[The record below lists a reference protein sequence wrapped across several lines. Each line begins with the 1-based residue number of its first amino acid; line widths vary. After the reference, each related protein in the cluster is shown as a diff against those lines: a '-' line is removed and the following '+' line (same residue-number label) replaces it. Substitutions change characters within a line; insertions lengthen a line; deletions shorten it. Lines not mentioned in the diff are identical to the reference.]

1 MKKTA
6 GEYIMENMSEVLRA
20 TKLFQD
26 IPHEILQ
33 EYVIP
38 KGTVS
43 HFAKDS
49 CLFSTQERVDTIKI
63 VLRGKINIVYYY
75 ADGSYSLASTVLPL
89 RVLGLDLIATRSRI
103 SPYFAIAAEPSEI
116 FSLPAD
122 AVLRPGDIPENAR
135 QLMLS
140 QLLIMLSHFHL
151 QKEKHLMVLSRN
163 GLRDRIM
170 TYLSLQAQQK
180 KTFSFSIPFSREEM
194 AAYLCVNRSAL
205 SHELSLMR
213 EEGWIDFSKNRFTLL
228 KYEQTEIASDS
239 LGHGKKYD

>member
-1 MKKTA
+1 
-6 GEYIMENMSEVLRA
+6 MENISEVLRG

-26 IPHEILQ
+26 IPLELLH

-43 HFAKDS
+43 RFAKDS
-49 CLFSTQERVDTIKI
+49 CLFSTQDRVDTIQI
-63 VLRGKINIVYYY
+63 VLSGKINIIYYY
-75 ADGSYSLASTVLPL
+75 ADGSYTLASAVLPM
-89 RVLGLDLIATRSRI
+89 RVLGLDLIATRTRI
-103 SPYFAIAAEPSEI
+103 SPYHAIAAEPCEI
-116 FSLPAD
+116 FSFPAD
-122 AVLRPGDIPENAR
+122 AVLKPGDIPENAR
-135 QLMLS
+135 QIMLN

-151 QKEKHLMVLSRN
+151 QNEKHLMVLSRN

-213 EEGWIDFSKNRFTLL
+213 AEGWIDFSKNRFTLL
-228 KYEQTEIASDS
+228 KFNSFSPI
-239 LGHGKKYD
+239 H